1 MWNAADTPQ
10 NVYYG
15 ANFVDYIGLT
25 DGDLVMI
32 RPANGKQYDSF
43 IWGQYFATVVD
54 GAAAADEVT
63 LAAIAAIDALP
74 ETVSLEDKALV
85 EAAREAYN
93 KISTLEQRALVT
105 NYSKLEKAEKRIQD
119 LEYLE
124 SGDGTDTPDD
134 GENNGGG
141 FLENLPTSTW
151 IAAGVAAG
159 LLVVTVVFA
168 TLTVVFAC
176 LYIGKKN
183 APKKAAKRLPS
194 WPRSWKRKP
203 PRPPRRRKS
212 WPRRPLRPRPSRRM
226 RAPMLRRRLLPR
238 KPPLRRLPLRKLPPR
253 RLPMILPLRAAM
265 QTPKRD
271 RLYA

>member
-1 MWNAADTPQ
+1 
-10 NVYYG
+10 
-15 ANFVDYIGLT
+15 
-25 DGDLVMI
+25 MI

-43 IWGQYFATVVD
+43 IWGQYFATVVN

-85 EAAREAYN
+85 LAAREAYN

-105 NYSKLEKAEKRIQD
+105 NYAKLEKAEKRIQD

-124 SGDGTDTPDD
+124 SGDNTDTPDD
-134 GENNGGG
+134 GENNGG
-141 FLENLPTSTW
+141 FFESLPTSTW
-151 IAAGVAAG
+151 IAVGVAAG

-183 APKKAAKRLPS
+183 APKKAAK
-194 WPRSWKRKP
+194 K
-203 PRPPRRRKS
+203 
-212 WPRRPLRPRPSRRM
+212 
-226 RAPMLRRRLLPR
+226 AA
-238 KPPLRRLPLRKLPPR
+238 KL
-253 RLPMILPLRAAM
+253 AAKLEKETAKAAAKAEKLAKKAAEAEAVEEDESPEAEEE
-265 QTPKRD
+265 TPAEEASAEETPAEETPAEETPD
-271 RLYA
+271 DPAAESGDADPQA